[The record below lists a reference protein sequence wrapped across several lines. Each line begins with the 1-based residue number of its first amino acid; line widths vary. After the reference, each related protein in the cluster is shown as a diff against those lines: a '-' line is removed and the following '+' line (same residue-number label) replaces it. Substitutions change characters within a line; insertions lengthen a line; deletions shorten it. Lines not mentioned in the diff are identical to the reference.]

1 MLSKITDAVK
11 KAGEIYKSAG
21 SDLGIE
27 EKGSGVN
34 LVTKYDKKI
43 QDFLFEELSKIIPG
57 CSFLGEEGDG
67 NKTLSSGYC
76 FIIDPI
82 DGTTNFIKGF
92 QHSAIS
98 GWPCQ
103 RRRTDYGSCA

>member
-1 MLSKITDAVK
+1 MLNKITDAVK

-27 EKGSGVN
+27 EKGSEVN

-57 CSFLGEEGDG
+57 
-67 NKTLSSGYC
+67 
-76 FIIDPI
+76 
-82 DGTTNFIKGF
+82 
-92 QHSAIS
+92 
-98 GWPCQ
+98 
-103 RRRTDYGSCA
+103 

>member
-21 SDLGIE
+21 SDLGIK

-43 QDFLFEELSKIIPG
+43 EQNYSRMFVF
-57 CSFLGEEGDG
+57 
-67 NKTLSSGYC
+67 
-76 FIIDPI
+76 
-82 DGTTNFIKGF
+82 
-92 QHSAIS
+92 
-98 GWPCQ
+98 
-103 RRRTDYGSCA
+103 RRGGRRQ